1 VKDVGVDPKLLALE
15 TPQDWPVEFE
25 KQQRMILELWKTC
38 NVSLVHRTYFFLLF
52 KGDPTDSI
60 YLGVELRR
68 LSFLKE
74 TFSHGNHIVERGQT
88 LTMASR
94 FSLSLSHTHTHTH
107 IVMGIFYVDETNML
121 VWRDSMKA
129 LRHERAMLSK
139 LMQKRFSE
147 EERKR
152 LFHRW
157 GIALNS
163 KRRRLQLANQLW
175 SNTNDMNHIIESAAI
190 VAKLIRFVE
199 QGRALKEMFG
209 LSFTPS
215 NARRKSFSWKNS
227 KASLL

>member
-1 VKDVGVDPKLLALE
+1 MEIILCKVVRLLQWL
-15 TPQDWPVEFE
+15 Q
-25 KQQRMILELWKTC
+25 
-38 NVSLVHRTYFFLLF
+38 
-52 KGDPTDSI
+52 G
-60 YLGVELRR
+60 
-68 LSFLKE
+68 
-74 TFSHGNHIVERGQT
+74 
-88 LTMASR
+88 
-94 FSLSLSHTHTHTH
+94 SLSLSLSLSLSFTGAHTHTH
-107 IVMGIFYVDETNML
+107 IVPGIFYVDETNML

-129 LRHERAMLSK
+129 LRRERAMLSK

-157 GIALNS
+157 GIALDS

-215 NARRKSFSWKNS
+215 NARRRSFSWKNS